1 MITIEPILLEEV
13 ETLRE
18 LAIKTF
24 RETFGHDNTEEQLQA
39 FFNSDLSI
47 AVLSKELT
55 DPESQN
61 YFLKIDGSIVGFL
74 KLNQG
79 SAQTEQKLDNAI
91 EIQRVYILK
100 AFQGQGLGKKLLEF
114 ALEKAY
120 ASGCDWVWLGVWEY
134 NFKAQALY
142 KKYGFERFSQHRF
155 MVGDKADT
163 DWLLKKSLKQA

>member
-13 ETLRE
+13 ETLRK

-24 RETFGHDNTEEQLQA
+24 RETFAHDNTEEQLQA
-39 FFNSDLSI
+39 LFDSDFSI
-47 AVLSKELT
+47 DVLSKELVN
-55 DPESQN
+55 PESHN
-61 YFLKIDGSIVGFL
+61 YFLKVDGSIAGFI
-74 KLNQG
+74 KMNQG

-100 AFQGQGLGKKLLEF
+100 AFQGQGLGKRLLEF
-114 ALEKAY
+114 ALEKAC
-120 ASGCDWVWLGVWEY
+120 ASGCDWAWLGVWEY

-142 KKYGFERFSQHRF
+142 KKYGFERFSQHTF

-163 DWLLKKSLKQA
+163 DWLLKKSLK

>member
-24 RETFGHDNTEEQLQA
+24 RETFEHDNTEEQLQA
-39 FFNSDLSI
+39 LFDSDFSI
-47 AVLSKELT
+47 DVLSKELVN
-55 DPESQN
+55 PESHN
-61 YFLKIDGSIVGFL
+61 YFLKVDGSIAGFI
-74 KLNQG
+74 KMNQG

-120 ASGCDWVWLGVWEY
+120 ASGCDWAWLGVWEY

-142 KKYGFERFSQHRF
+142 KKYGFERFSQHTF

-163 DWLLKKSLKQA
+163 DWLLKKSLK